1 MITIIV
7 KEPYKKAYSK
17 EIEDELEE
25 YQQILG
31 GYLETVS
38 FGYRQVLV
46 CDEEGKLKNKT
57 PNVVIPGDTIV
68 GTVIVVG
75 TAGENL
81 RSLNEFEVK
90 KAIAKLNAMAVEKVG
105 N

>member
-38 FGYRQVLV
+38 FGYRQVLF